1 MRRRLIKREWKYW
14 IIYRILLKFAIWLIN
29 VMSWRMAYS
38 FGRVMARFAWLI
50 RLYHKTLFKNLN
62 LAFGKEKSQEELK
75 RIAKGVY
82 HNLTRYGVEV
92 LRCYRLSQETID
104 RMFTIEGRENLDR
117 ALAKGKGVMTISGHL
132 GNFMLMG
139 TKLAQEGYPLSVL
152 YREVRDK
159 KVTRL
164 IKDMQRRLNFHFIP
178 ALPAHRAVK
187 ESLRW
192 LRENK
197 ILYLQQDRNFFEDK
211 GAIWVD
217 FFGQPAATAPG
228 TVTLAKRSGATLLPM
243 FIIRKKGNEG
253 YTIVIE
259 PPVELE
265 LTGDKEK
272 DILINTQKFTDI
284 IEDYVRKYPSQYFW
298 IYKRWRGTL
307 RKLEEIRVEKIE
319 KKAQA

>member
-14 IIYRILLKFAIWLIN
+14 IVYRILLKFAIWLIN
-29 VMSWRMAYS
+29 AMSWRMAYL
-38 FGRVMARFAWLI
+38 FAWGMANFAWLI
-50 RLYHKTLFKNLN
+50 RLYHKTVFKNLN
-62 LAFGKEKSQEELK
+62 LAFGKEKSQEEIK
-75 RIAKGVY
+75 RIARGTY
-82 HNLTRYGVEV
+82 HNLARYGVEL

-104 RMFTIEGRENLDR
+104 GMFTIEGRENLDR
-117 ALAKGKGVMTISGHL
+117 ALARGKGVMTISGHL

-139 TKLAQEGYPLSVL
+139 TKLAQEGYSFGAL

-159 KVTRL
+159 KVARL
-164 IKDMQRRLNFHFIP
+164 IKDMQSTINIYSIP

-192 LRENK
+192 LRGNK
-197 ILYLQQDRNFFEDK
+197 ILLLQQDRNFFEDK

-228 TVTLAKRSGATLLPM
+228 TVTLARRSGATLLPM
-243 FIIRKKGNEG
+243 FVVRKEGNEG
-253 YTIVIE
+253 YTIVID

-272 DILINTQKFTDI
+272 DILINTQKFTRI
-284 IEDYVRKYPSQYFW
+284 IEDYVRKYPTQYFW
-298 IYKRWRGTL
+298 IYKRWRGL
-307 RKLEEIRVEKIE
+307 SKRRGEIDA
-319 KKAQA
+319 KKDKG

>member
-1 MRRRLIKREWKYW
+1 
-14 IIYRILLKFAIWLIN
+14 
-29 VMSWRMAYS
+29 MAYS
-38 FGRVMARFAWLI
+38 FGRGMANFTWLI
-50 RLYHKTLFKNLN
+50 RLYHQTVFKNLN
-62 LAFGKEKSQEELK
+62 LALGKEKSQEELK
-75 RIAKGVY
+75 KIAKGVY

-92 LRCYRLSQETID
+92 LRCYCLSQETID
-104 RMFTIEGRENLDR
+104 RMFTIEGKENLDR

-139 TKLAQEGYPLSVL
+139 TKLAQEGYPLGVL

-159 KVTRL
+159 KVSRL
-164 IKDMQRRLNFHFIP
+164 IKDMQRRLNIHFIP

-187 ESLRW
+187 KSLKW

-253 YTIVIE
+253 YTIVIDS
-259 PPVELE
+259 PVELE

-307 RKLEEIRVEKIE
+307 RKLEEIRAEKAE
-319 KKAQA
+319 KENKG

>member
-14 IIYRILLKFAIWLIN
+14 IIYRVLLKFSIWLLN
-29 VMSWRMAYS
+29 AMSWRMTY
-38 FGRVMARFAWLI
+38 FFARGFANFAWLI
-50 RLYHKTLFKNLN
+50 RLYHQTIFKNLN
-62 LAFGKEKSQEELK
+62 LAFGKEKSKEEIK
-75 RIAKGVY
+75 RIAKEAY
-82 HNLTRYGVEV
+82 HNLVRYAVEL
-92 LRCYRLSQETID
+92 LRCYRFSPETID
-104 RMFTIEGRENLDR
+104 NLFTIEGRENLDR
-117 ALAKGKGVMTISGHL
+117 ALAKGKGVMIISGHL

-139 TKLAQEGYPLSVL
+139 IKLVQEGYPFGAI

-159 KVTRL
+159 KLARF
-164 IKDMQRRLNFHFIP
+164 IKDMQRRVKIHSIP

-192 LRENK
+192 LRKNT
-197 ILYLQQDRNFFEDK
+197 ILFLQQDRNFFEDK

-243 FIIRKKGNEG
+243 FAVRKKGKKG
-253 YTIVIE
+253 YTIVID

-272 DILINTQKFTDI
+272 DILINIQKFTRI
-284 IEDYVRKYPSQYFW
+284 IEDYVRRYPSQYFW
-298 IYKRWRGTL
+298 LYKRWRGLAKRT
-307 RKLEEIRVEKIE
+307 EELNA
-319 KKAQA
+319 KKAEE

>member
-1 MRRRLIKREWKYW
+1 
-14 IIYRILLKFAIWLIN
+14 
-29 VMSWRMAYS
+29 MSWRMAYS
-38 FGRVMARFAWLI
+38 FARGMARFAWLI
-50 RLYHKTLFKNLN
+50 RLYHQTVFKNLN
-62 LAFGKEKSQEELK
+62 LAFGQVKSQEELK
-75 RIAKGVY
+75 RIAKGTY
-82 HNLTRYGVEV
+82 HNLTRYGVEL
-92 LRCYRLSQETID
+92 LRCYRLSPETID
-104 RMFTIEGRENLDR
+104 SMFTIEGRENLDK

-139 TKLAQEGYPLSVL
+139 TKLVQEGYPFGVL

-159 KVTRL
+159 KVAQL
-164 IKDMQRRLNFHFIP
+164 IKDMQKGINIHSIP

-197 ILYLQQDRNFFEDK
+197 ILFLQQDRNFFEDK

-243 FIIRKKGNEG
+243 FVVRKEGNQG
-253 YTIVIE
+253 YTIVID

-272 DILINTQKFTDI
+272 DILINTQKFTKI
-284 IEDYVRKYPSQYFW
+284 IEDYVGKYPAQYFW
-298 IYKRWRGTL
+298 IYKRWRGL
-307 RKLEEIRVEKIE
+307 AKGREEMNAQ
-319 KKAQA
+319 KAKG

>member
-14 IIYRILLKFAIWLIN
+14 MVYRILLKFTIWLLNAI
-29 VMSWRMAYS
+29 SWRMAY
-38 FGRVMARFAWLI
+38 FFARGIANFAWLI
-50 RLYHKTLFKNLN
+50 RLYHHTVFKNLN

-75 RIAKGVY
+75 RLAKRIY
-82 HNLTRYGVEV
+82 HNVTRYAVEL
-92 LRCYRLSQETID
+92 LRCYRLSPETID
-104 RMFTIEGRENLDR
+104 SMFTIEGRENLDR

-139 TKLAQEGYPLSVL
+139 TKLVQEGYPFGVL

-159 KVTRL
+159 KVARL
-164 IKDMQRRLNFHFIP
+164 IKDMQRILNVHSIP

-192 LRENK
+192 LRKNT
-197 ILYLQQDRNFFEDK
+197 ILFLQQDRNFFEDK

-228 TVTLAKRSGATLLPM
+228 TVILAKRSGATLLPM
-243 FIIRKKGNEG
+243 FIVRKKGNEG
-253 YTIVIE
+253 YTIVIDS
-259 PPVELE
+259 PVELE

-272 DILINTQKFTDI
+272 DILVNTQKFTKI
-284 IEDYVRKYPSQYFW
+284 IEDYVRRYPTQYFW
-298 IYKRWRGTL
+298 IYRRWRGTL
-307 RKLEEIRVEKIE
+307 RKLEEIRVGKAEKE
-319 KKAQA
+319 NKG

>member
-14 IIYRILLKFAIWLIN
+14 IIYRILLKSAIWLIN

-38 FGRVMARFAWLI
+38 FARGMARFAWLI
-50 RLYHKTLFKNLN
+50 RFYHQTVFKNLN

-75 RIAKGVY
+75 RIARGAY

-92 LRCYRLSQETID
+92 LRCYRLSQETSD
-104 RMFTIEGRENLDR
+104 HMFTIEGKENLDR
-117 ALAKGKGVMTISGHL
+117 ALAKGKGVMTISGHI
-132 GNFMLMG
+132 GNFMLLG
-139 TKLAQEGYPLSVL
+139 IKLVQEGYPLSVL

-159 KVTRL
+159 KVARL
-164 IKDMQRRLNFHFIP
+164 IKDMQRRVNIHSIP

-192 LRENK
+192 LRKNK

-211 GAIWVD
+211 GAIWVN
-217 FFGQPAATAPG
+217 FFGQPVPTAPG
-228 TVTLAKRSGATLLPM
+228 TVILAKRSGATLLPM

-253 YTIVIE
+253 YTIVID

-307 RKLEEIRVEKIE
+307 RKLEEIRAEKIAKE
-319 KKAQA
+319 NKA

>member
-1 MRRRLIKREWKYW
+1 MRRRLIKRKWKYW
-14 IIYRILLKFAIWLIN
+14 IVYRILFKFVIWLLN
-29 VMSWRMAYS
+29 AMSWRMAYS
-38 FGRVMARFAWLI
+38 FARGVARFAWFI
-50 RLYHKTLFKNLN
+50 RLYHQTVFKNLN
-62 LAFGKEKSQEELK
+62 LAFEEEKSQEELK
-75 RIAKGVY
+75 RIAKEVY
-82 HNLTRYGVEV
+82 YNLTKYSVEL

-104 RMFTIEGRENLDR
+104 SMFTIEGRENLDR

-139 TKLAQEGYPLSVL
+139 TKLVQEGYPFGVL

-159 KVTRL
+159 KVAQL
-164 IKDMQRRLNFHFIP
+164 IKNMQRRVNVHSIP

-192 LRENK
+192 LRKNT
-197 ILYLQQDRNFFEDK
+197 ILFLQQDRNFFEDK

-228 TVTLAKRSGATLLPM
+228 TVILAKRSGATLLPM
-243 FIIRKKGNEG
+243 FIVRKKGNKG
-253 YTIVIE
+253 YTIVIDF
-259 PPVELE
+259 PVELE

-272 DILINTQKFTDI
+272 DILVNTQKFTDI

-298 IYKRWRGTL
+298 IYKRWRGTARRL
-307 RKLEEIRVEKIE
+307 GELSAKRAKE
-319 KKAQA
+319 